1 MNTKRSFRTTVH
13 STQTRFQKITKMKAS
28 ISFLFLFTFCTA
40 LSFWQCGTKNLNL
53 AISKLEVKQIQG
65 HWVRNDYLSLLE
77 VTQSPL
83 LARTGAEG
91 VTSMVFDAS
100 SLEGDSLGVEMNFNN
115 HEGGKLYL
123 FLNKTIEN
131 QNSYILDAPLAEGG
145 GTNPYGIQLEYG
157 KDTTLLL
164 IEYDAAKKP
173 KAVFRYSCISH
184 NKYLPV
190 DAVHYALNQRLF
202 EGTYQIEDTKQ
213 TVTFSKEGKVSN
225 WTNYT
230 QYAANTD
237 FMIGSDHTV
246 DLLSF
251 YRKEADFSGATDFS
265 FTIKGDTMLLYD
277 VEVSEKT
284 LSYQRKAL
292 KHLLFKLK

>member
-1 MNTKRSFRTTVH
+1 MF
-13 STQTRFQKITKMKAS
+13 
-28 ISFLFLFTFCTA
+28 
-40 LSFWQCGTKNLNL
+40 SFWQCGTKNTASSSTLL
-53 AISKLEVKQIQG
+53 DVKQIQG

-77 VTQSPL
+77 VTKSPL

-91 VTSMVFDAS
+91 VASMFFDPS
-100 SLEGDSLGVEMNFNN
+100 NLEGDSLGVSMNFNN

-123 FLNKTIEN
+123 FLNKHIEN
-131 QNSYILDAPLAEGG
+131 QNSYLLDAPLAEGG

-173 KAVFRYSCISH
+173 NAVFRYSCISH
-184 NKYLPV
+184 SKYLAV
-190 DAVHYALNQRLF
+190 DAVQYALNQRLF
-202 EGTYQIEDTKQ
+202 EGTYRIEDSKQ

-237 FMIGSDHTV
+237 FVVGGDNTV

-265 FTIKGDTMLLYD
+265 FTIHGDTLSLYD
-277 VEVSEKT
+277 VEVSDKT

-292 KHLLFKLK
+292 KHMLFKLK